1 MILDNYMWT
10 YPSFFTR
17 EEVEEIHQHAFM
29 VPIEEGT
36 IGNNSDDPDADISRP
51 PEDYE
56 VRSSKIKWLNPDLG
70 FGLPEHLVSKL
81 WNALELAKGDSG
93 GQWNHQVERFE
104 NMQYTI
110 YENVPSKNRSDFYT
124 WHTDHGGKLK
134 IDGMHRKF
142 SMTVQLSDP
151 DDYEGGLF
159 QWLEPNPQFNRIKK
173 GKPFSYQDAI
183 CTLPESAKDI
193 GSVCIFPS
201 FVHHQVTPVTRGTR
215 ISMVVWADGYPYV

>member
-1 MILDNYMWT
+1 MILDSYMWSC
-10 YPSFFTR
+10 PSFFTK

-36 IGNNSDDPDADISRP
+36 IGNNSDDPDADVSRP

-56 VRSSKIKWLNPDLG
+56 VRSSKIKWMNPEIG
-70 FGLPEHLVSKL
+70 FGLPEHLVNKL
-81 WNALELAKGDSG
+81 WHGLEIAKRESG
-93 GQWNHQVERFE
+93 WNHQVEKFE

-110 YENVPSKNRSDFYT
+110 YEHIPSQNRSDFYT
-124 WHTDHGGKLK
+124 WHTDHGGRVNP
-134 IDGMHRKF
+134 DGMHRKF

-151 DDYEGGLF
+151 EDYEGGIF

-173 GKPFSYQDAI
+173 GIPFSYQDAT
-183 CTLPESAKDI
+183 CSLPESGKSI